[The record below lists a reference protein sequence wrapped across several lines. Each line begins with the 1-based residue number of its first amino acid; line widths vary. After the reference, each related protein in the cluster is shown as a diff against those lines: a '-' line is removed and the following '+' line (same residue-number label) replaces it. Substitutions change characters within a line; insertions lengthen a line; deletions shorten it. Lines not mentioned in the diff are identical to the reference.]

1 MEDSKR
7 CIRVCKCNRCRHYVD
22 NCKKELLN
30 KGPVPPITSLK
41 TIFLI
46 PGKIPFYVLLY
57 VTIAHYRAID
67 DINGF
72 G

>member
-1 MEDSKR
+1 M
-7 CIRVCKCNRCRHYVD
+7 HYVD

-72 G
+72 V